1 MLLPRCVHY
10 IPLPGMQL
18 DVGTINQE
26 VWGPLQSPVSFNQ
39 VLLKSSIVPGNMDEI
54 NKSFENFLTEVPEK
68 PTVDPKLIEH
78 KLEMSD
84 ESPKDQFLL
93 LGSISNYH
101 KYGYPSLKE
110 EGGIIHVENITYVQH
125 VFYDDK
131 FSKTGLDGERI
142 RTYIPP
148 SPRNRIM
155 YFMDTGK
162 EGELFQ
168 LVKHILKGDQANETH
183 GHKIK
188 MEPPPVPR
196 KKRKHSSCLFSVSQ
210 CSLYSSWG
218 RY

>member
-1 MLLPRCVHY
+1 MK
-10 IPLPGMQL
+10 
-18 DVGTINQE
+18 QE
-26 VWGPLQSPVSFNQ
+26 
-39 VLLKSSIVPGNMDEI
+39 KDEI
-54 NKSFENFLTEVPEK
+54 DKSFEHFLTEAPEK
-68 PTVDPKLIEH
+68 PTVDPKLIAH
-78 KLEMSD
+78 ILEMSD

-93 LGSISNYH
+93 LGSISNYY

-110 EGGIIHVENITYVQH
+110 EGDIIHVKNITYAEH

-168 LVKHILKGDQANETH
+168 LVKHILKGDQANETQDH
-183 GHKIK
+183 TIE

-196 KKRKHSSCLFSVSQ
+196 KKSIQYHNVQSLQQLGQIFALNSTVLTQIAPFTSCLKNNLSLKVS
-210 CSLYSSWG
+210 SNGGYMSKVEMSA
-218 RY
+218 